1 LGFGAGTATPT
12 VWRFGS
18 KNGRAKVDWNRLR
31 TFQIVTEVGS
41 FTKAGFELNL
51 TQSAVSRQ
59 IAALEQELGTVLF
72 IRSGRG
78 LVLTEGGEY
87 FLRTVKEM
95 SKNLSLGLAR
105 LNELRA
111 KPEGPLR
118 VTTTI
123 GFGSAWLTSRINR
136 FHVLYPDIQVSLL
149 LVDNVELDLLRREAD
164 CAIRFQP
171 PTDSNLVRRYI
182 AAFSYKIFSS
192 RTYLAKRGTPK
203 DLSELAGH
211 NLIVY
216 GDEVGAPPVE
226 RINWI
231 LTEGMPEGEMR
242 KPALRVN
249 SIYGIYRAVESG
261 MGIAALPFYMSERS
275 DEIVELFPNIE
286 GPSIPVYF
294 VYPEELR
301 PSRRIDAV
309 RDFLVEEI
317 RASWSEQNKK
327 RKQ

>member
-1 LGFGAGTATPT
+1 M
-12 VWRFGS
+12 
-18 KNGRAKVDWNRLR
+18 DWNRLR

-41 FTKAGFELNL
+41 FTKAGLELGL

-59 IAALEQELGTVLF
+59 IAALEQELGNALF

-78 LVLTEGGEY
+78 LVLTETGEY
-87 FLRTVKEM
+87 FLQMVKEM
-95 SKNLSLGLAR
+95 SKHLALGLAR

-118 VTTTI
+118 VTTTV

-136 FHVLYPDIQVSLL
+136 FHTLYPDIQVSLL

-171 PTDSNLVRRYI
+171 PTDINLIRRYI
-182 AAFSYKIFSS
+182 AAFSYKIYAT
-192 RTYLAKRGTPK
+192 RDYLAEHGTPTNL
-203 DLSELAGH
+203 DELAEH
-211 NLIVY
+211 DLIVY
-216 GDEVGAPPVE
+216 GDDVGAPPIE
-226 RINWI
+226 RINWL

-249 SIYGIYRAVESG
+249 SIYGIYCAVESG
-261 MGIAALPFYMSERS
+261 MGIAALPFYMTERS
-275 DEIVELFPNIE
+275 KDLVELFPEIE
-286 GPSIPVYF
+286 GPGIPVYF

-301 PSRRIDAV
+301 PSRRIDAI
-309 RDFLVEEI
+309 RDFLLEEI
-317 RASWSEQNKK
+317 RASWYVQNEK
-327 RKQ
+327 RNQ

>member
-1 LGFGAGTATPT
+1 M
-12 VWRFGS
+12 
-18 KNGRAKVDWNRLR
+18 DWNRLR

-41 FTKAGFELNL
+41 FTRAGLELNL
-51 TQSAVSRQ
+51 TQSAISRQ
-59 IAALEQELGTVLF
+59 IASLEQDVGTVLF

-87 FLRTVKEM
+87 FLQTVKEM
-95 SKNLSLGLAR
+95 SKHLALGLAR

-118 VTTTI
+118 VTTTV

-136 FHVLYPDIQVSLL
+136 FHILYPDIQVSLL
-149 LVDNVELDLLRREAD
+149 LVDNVELDLQRRDAD

-171 PTDSNLVRRYI
+171 PTDLNLVRRYI

-203 DLSELAGH
+203 DLSELAKH
-211 NLIVY
+211 DLIVY
-216 GDEVGAPPVE
+216 GDEVGGPPVE
-226 RINWI
+226 RINWL
-231 LTEGMPEGEMR
+231 LTEGMPEGEKR
-242 KPALRVN
+242 EPALRVN

-275 DEIVELFPNIE
+275 EEMVELFPEIE

-301 PSRRIDAV
+301 RSRRIDAI

-317 RASWSEQNKK
+317 RASWNVRNKVLEQ
-327 RKQ
+327 

>member
-1 LGFGAGTATPT
+1 M
-12 VWRFGS
+12 
-18 KNGRAKVDWNRLR
+18 DWNRLR
-31 TFQIVTEVGS
+31 TFRIVTEVGS
-41 FTKAGFELNL
+41 FTKAGIELGL

-59 IAALEQELGTVLF
+59 IAGLEKELGTALF

-87 FLRTVKEM
+87 FLETVKEM
-95 SKNLSLGLAR
+95 SKHLDLGLAR

-118 VTTTI
+118 VTTTV

-136 FHVLYPDIQVSLL
+136 FHALYPEIQVSLL
-149 LVDNVELDLLRREAD
+149 LADNVELDLLRRDAD

-171 PTDSNLVRRYI
+171 PTDLNLIKRYI
-182 AAFSYKIFSS
+182 ASFSYRIYSS
-192 RTYLAKRGTPK
+192 TSYLEKHGTPETL
-203 DLSELAGH
+203 DDLAGH
-211 NLIVY
+211 ELIVY
-216 GDEVGAPPVE
+216 GDDAGAPPVE
-226 RINWI
+226 RINWL
-231 LTEGMPEGEMR
+231 LTEGMPKGEMR

-275 DEIVELFPNIE
+275 DHLVELFSEIE

-294 VYPEELR
+294 VFPEELR
-301 PSRRIDAV
+301 PSRRIDAI
-309 RDFLVEEI
+309 RDFLIEEV
-317 RASWSEQNKK
+317 RASWSEQKQK
-327 RKQ
+327 RKG